1 MALYD
6 VVVVGGGNAAF
17 CAAHAA
23 REYAER
29 VLIVEKAP
37 PERAGVSAL
46 PTMGWLNCAPSCP
59 T

>member
-1 MALYD
+1 VEKRQMALYD

-29 VLIVEKAP
+29 VLIVEKA
-37 PERAGVSAL
+37 RVF
-46 PTMGWLNCAPSCP
+46 C
-59 T
+59 